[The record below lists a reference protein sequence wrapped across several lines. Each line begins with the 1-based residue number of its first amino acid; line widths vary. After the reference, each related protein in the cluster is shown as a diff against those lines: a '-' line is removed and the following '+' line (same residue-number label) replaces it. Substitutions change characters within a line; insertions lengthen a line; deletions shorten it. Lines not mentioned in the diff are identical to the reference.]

1 MNLNRCYNLYNSTD
15 LKDFYCN
22 HIRKKYNFIEYDK
35 IKENISLLYQYNLSE
50 EWVNII
56 PLIIGHYLV
65 FPNKLHIGKKLL
77 KQVPFIF
84 VNNLAENLQ
93 FFDVIDI
100 KNYVKRLNT
109 QCIDR
114 LNVLYEIEII
124 SRFKKN
130 GYTIVNEPK
139 IDTIGK
145 SGNNKK
151 SDVLINFKNSEIF
164 LEKSTIP
171 FIFKG
176 INLDPN
182 HQFGNLVTEIRES
195 IRIAN
200 TIPAD
205 IEIDATLIGSYNNI
219 LKRNWKKNFLNY
231 LNFIKN
237 EGIIHGKEYTYGGI
251 NFVFKNS
258 SNELYFLLSYDIS
271 TDFLKRFKKKVNVE
285 LDQLPKDKSGVIVL
299 VISEFDQKVLE
310 YAKGILND
318 RIISIILFIE
328 EDIRFNKMVL
338 TKENLDDEIIKL
350 LNENIRIS
358 SIY

>member
-1 MNLNRCYNLYNSTD
+1 MNFNRSYNLYNSTD

-22 HIRKKYNFIEYDK
+22 YIKKKYNFIEYDK
-35 IKENISLLYQYNLSE
+35 IRENISLLYKYNLSE
-50 EWVNII
+50 EWIKII

-65 FPNKLHIGKKLL
+65 FPNKLHIGKKIL

-93 FFDVIDI
+93 FFDAIDI

-130 GYTIVNEPK
+130 GYMIVNEPK
-139 IDTIGK
+139 IDTKGK

-151 SDVLINFKNSEIF
+151 SDVLINFKNFEIY
-164 LEKSTIP
+164 LEISTIP
-171 FIFKG
+171 FIFKA
-176 INLDPN
+176 ISLDPN
-182 HQFGNLVTEIRES
+182 YRIGHLVTDIRDA
-195 IRIAN
+195 IRLENI
-200 TIPAD
+200 IPAS
-205 IEIDATLIGSYNNI
+205 IEIDATLTGSYNNI

-231 LNFIKN
+231 LKLIKN
-237 EGIIHGKEYTYGGI
+237 EGIIHSKEYTYDGI
-251 NFVFKNS
+251 YFVFKNS
-258 SNELYFLLSYDIS
+258 SNELYFLLGYDIS
-271 TDFLKRFKKKVNVE
+271 TDFLKRFKKKLNVE
-285 LDQLPKDKSGVIVL
+285 LDQLPKDKLGVIVL
-299 VISEFDQKVLE
+299 VMSEFNQKVLE

-318 RIISIILFIE
+318 LIISIILFIGG
-328 EDIRFNKMVL
+328 DIRFNKITL
-338 TKENLDDEIIKL
+338 TKENLDDEIIEL

-358 SIY
+358 NIY